1 MRNDIY
7 LAKNLG
13 AAHENQLN
21 TTTTIPHCI
30 ERKKEKYN
38 FCCRTIRSINLR
50 LHIKASHS
58 SVWV

>member
-1 MRNDIY
+1 MRYDIY

-13 AAHENQLN
+13 AAHENHLN
-21 TTTTIPHCI
+21 TTTTIPHGI

-50 LHIKASHS
+50 LHIRAFHS
-58 SVWV
+58 SI